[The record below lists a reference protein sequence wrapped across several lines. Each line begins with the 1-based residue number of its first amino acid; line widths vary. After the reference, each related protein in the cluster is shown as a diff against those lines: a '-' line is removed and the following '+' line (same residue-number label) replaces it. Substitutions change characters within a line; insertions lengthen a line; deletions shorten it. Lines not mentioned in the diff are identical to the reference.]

1 MAVLRATSESTA
13 PAATAL
19 PRTIL
24 RMAGRLLLALI
35 ALFCVLLLSIR
46 FVIFPELDRYRGPI
60 AGVLERQIGQPVEL
74 DGLTG
79 GWDGWNPRLDVSN
92 LRVIDRTGHTPLLT
106 LPEVHLTVAWTS
118 LLFIDLRFKE
128 AVLDRPQLALRRDVQ
143 GILHVAGLTFDPAQG
158 REDSALAD
166 WLLRQR
172 RILIHDGAVTWFDEQ
187 RDAPPLELKRVEF
200 RMENRFGR
208 HRFGLTGAPPAE
220 IAAPL
225 DVRGDV
231 TGNSLAEWR
240 GSSGRLYARLD
251 YVDVAAWR
259 AWLPLPADIK
269 SGKGAV
275 RVWFQYADGEPREAV
290 ADLVLTDVEARLT
303 PELQE
308 LALVRLDGR
317 LGWRNNAGK
326 LEFFTQQLAFTGR
339 GGARFDPTDFR
350 LVLDAATAAQPAS
363 GQIEFSNL
371 QLAPLMQVAENLPL
385 PERWRVELAR
395 YNPRGTLA
403 QGSLQWQGEATA
415 PQSFAAKGYFA
426 DVGVLAQE
434 SFPGFSGLS
443 GSFETTDQS
452 GSLKLASRGMTIDL
466 PRVFSERLALD
477 TLQGGIGWR
486 RQGENIAITL
496 EALTLAN
503 AQVSGNASGTYR
515 TAAQGRGTIDLNV
528 QLARAD
534 VRDIYRYIPVTVPGA
549 AREWLRRA
557 LVSGTASDARL
568 RLVGDL
574 AEFPFA
580 DGKKGQFLVTVKAQG
595 VTLDY
600 ADRWPPLTDLE
611 GDVRFEG
618 PRVTVDARRGQV
630 FSAALQRARAEIADL
645 RGHNALVR
653 IDGEASGPT
662 ADFLRF
668 VAESPVA
675 GWIGHFTDGAEA
687 AGAGKLS
694 LKLELPLGKPEA
706 DRVAGEY
713 TFSANRIKLP
723 GDMPLVNRLNGKLAF
738 TERELGSAQLT
749 GDVLGG
755 AARFAITSEDG
766 QVRVA
771 GQGSADLGQLRVEF
785 PQQIL
790 AKRVAGT
797 TDWQLGISIGGGA
810 STWTLESGLRGA
822 TIDLPPPLAKAGGE
836 TLPMQIER
844 KSVDRSHDAVT
855 VRYGPIGQLMLQR
868 RLAASG
874 ATVERGLM
882 VLGGGGGEAD
892 RPGMWVRG
900 RVDAV
905 NADGWLIVKREIEAD
920 GGKDA
925 LTLAGVDVTVH
936 ELDVFGRR
944 FNDLRIGASHGSD
957 TWQIDLRGRELA
969 GSARWQPE
977 APDRPNGRIVA
988 RLQRLSVPAA
998 VGEVAPGKTETVGG
1012 SNPWPEIDIESD
1024 SFLLHDRDLGK
1035 LELTAQPRGA
1045 DWQIQ
1050 RLLLTNDDGKLS
1062 AQGWWR
1068 AAGRAQQT
1076 TLDAELDITDTS
1088 RYLARFGLPD
1098 AVRGAP
1104 TKVHGQLA
1112 WAGGPQ
1118 AFDYPTLSGAFGI
1131 QAGQGRFTKLDP
1143 GAGKLLGVLSLQSLQ
1158 RRLTLDFRDLFGEG
1172 FAFDEITGDV
1182 RIQNGIMKSDNLRIA
1197 GPAARVAISGEA
1209 DIAKETQQ
1217 LKVRVQPTLS
1227 AGVSVGA
1234 AVLLLANPIVGA
1246 AVGAGSLLAQKVL
1259 QDPIEQIFA
1268 YEYAVSGGWTD
1279 PQVERTGR
1287 QPAAVVGPAAAA
1299 ENGGK

>member
-1 MAVLRATSESTA
+1 MPLPRARSDTTA
-13 PAATAL
+13 PATTTL
-19 PRTIL
+19 PRAIL
-24 RMAGRLLLALI
+24 RVAGRTLVAVI

-46 FVIFPELDRYRGPI
+46 FFIFPQLESYRGRI
-60 AGVLERQIGQPVEL
+60 TSELARQIGQPVEL
-74 DGLTG
+74 DGLAG
-79 GWDGWNPRLDVSN
+79 GWDGWNPRLDVKN
-92 LRVIDRTGHTPLLT
+92 LRVLDRNDGTPLLT

-118 LLFIDLRFKE
+118 LAFIDLRFKE
-128 AVLDRPQLALRRDVQ
+128 AVLDRPQLAVRRDAQ

-158 REDSALAD
+158 REDSALAA

-172 RILIHDGAVTWFDEQ
+172 RILIHDGAVTWLDEQ

-200 RMENRFGR
+200 RMENSFGR

-231 TGNSLAEWR
+231 TGPSLIEWR
-240 GSSGRLYARLD
+240 GSSGRLYVRLD
-251 YVDVAAWR
+251 YVDIAAWR
-259 AWLPLPADIK
+259 AWLPLPVDIK

-275 RVWFQYADGEPREAV
+275 RVWFQYAGGEPREAV
-290 ADLVLTDVEARLT
+290 ADLVLADVQARLA
-303 PELQE
+303 PELEE
-308 LALVRLDGR
+308 LSLVRLDGR
-317 LGWRNNAGK
+317 VGWRSNAEK
-326 LEFFTQQLAFTGR
+326 QEFFTQQLAFTGR

-350 LVLDAATAAQPAS
+350 LVLDAATAARPAS

-371 QLAPLMQVAENLPL
+371 QLAPLTQVAENLPL
-385 PERWRVELAR
+385 PDRWRVELAR

-403 QGSLQWQGEATA
+403 QGSLHWQGEATA
-415 PQSFAAKGYFA
+415 PQSFAAKGSFA
-426 DVGVLAQE
+426 DLGVVAVEKL
-434 SFPGFSGLS
+434 PGVSGLS
-443 GSFETTDQS
+443 GSFETTDQR
-452 GSLKLASRGMTIDL
+452 GSLKVSSRAMTIDL
-466 PRVFSERLALD
+466 PRVFAERLALD
-477 TLQGGIGWR
+477 TFQGGISWS
-486 RQGENIAITL
+486 RQGEDFAITL
-496 EALTLAN
+496 EGFAFAD
-503 AQVSGNASGTYR
+503 ARVSGNASGTYR
-515 TAAQGRGTIDLNV
+515 TAPRGPGIVDLSV
-528 QLARAD
+528 QLTRAD
-534 VRDIYRYIPVTVPGA
+534 VRDIYRYVPVTVPPK
-549 AREWLRRA
+549 AREWLHRA

-574 AEFPFA
+574 ADFPFR
-580 DGKKGQFLVTVKAQG
+580 DGKKGQFVVTVKAQG

-600 ADRWPPLTDLE
+600 ADRWPPLTSLD

-618 PRVTVDARRGQV
+618 PRLTVDARRGEV
-630 FSAALQRARAEIADL
+630 LNAALLRARAEIADL
-645 RGHNALVR
+645 RGHNALLRV
-653 IDGEASGPT
+653 DGEASGPT

-675 GWIGHFTDGAEA
+675 AWIDHFTAGAEA
-687 AGAGKLS
+687 TGAGNLS
-694 LKLELPLGKPEA
+694 LKLELPLGNPA
-706 DRVAGEY
+706 GNRVAGEY
-713 TFSANRIKLP
+713 TFSGNRIKLP
-723 GDMPLVNRLNGKLAF
+723 GDIPAVNRLNGKLVF
-738 TERELGSAQLT
+738 TERDLRPSQLT

-755 AARFAITSEDG
+755 AARFTITSDDG
-766 QVRVA
+766 HVRVA
-771 GQGSADLGQLRVEF
+771 GQGSVDLGQLRAEF
-785 PQQIL
+785 PQQPL

-797 TDWQLGISIGGGA
+797 TDWQLAINVGGGV
-810 STWTLESGLRGA
+810 STWTLDSGLRGA
-822 TIDLPPPLAKAGGE
+822 TIDLPPPMTKAAAE
-836 TLPMQIER
+836 TLPLQIER
-844 KSVDRSHDAVT
+844 KLRDSSHDAIT
-855 VRYGPIGQLMLQR
+855 VRYGRIGQLMLQR

-874 ATVERGLM
+874 ATVERGLIA
-882 VLGGGGGEAD
+882 LGGGGGEPD
-892 RPGMWVRG
+892 RPGMWLRG

-905 NADGWLIVKREIEAD
+905 NADGWLIVKRELESEGA
-920 GGKDA
+920 KEP
-925 LTLAGVDVTVH
+925 LTLAGVDVTVR

-944 FNDLRIGASHGSD
+944 FNELRIGASQASD
-957 TWQIDLRGRELA
+957 NWQIDLRGRELA
-969 GSARWQPE
+969 GTARWQAE
-977 APDRPNGRIVA
+977 APGRPNGRIVA

-998 VGEVAPGKTETVGG
+998 VGDAASNRTETIGG

-1024 SFLLHDRDLGK
+1024 SFLLRDRDLGK

-1076 TLDAELDITDTS
+1076 TLDAELDAGEAG

-1104 TKVHGQLA
+1104 TKIRGQLS

-1118 AFDYPTLSGAFGI
+1118 AFDYPTLSGAFSL
-1131 QAGQGRFTKLDP
+1131 QAGRGQFTKLDP

-1158 RRLTLDFRDLFGEG
+1158 RRLMLDFRDLFGEG

-1182 RIQNGIMKSDNLRIA
+1182 RIQNGIMKSDNLRIV

-1234 AVLLLANPIVGA
+1234 AVLLFANPIVGA
-1246 AVGAGSLLAQKVL
+1246 AVAAGSLLAQKVM
-1259 QDPIEQIFA
+1259 QDPIEQMFS
-1268 YEYAVSGGWTD
+1268 YEYVVTGGWSD
-1279 PQVERTGR
+1279 PHVERTSR
-1287 QPAAVVGPAAAA
+1287 QAATVGGPAAAA
-1299 ENGGK
+1299 ESGDR

>member
-1 MAVLRATSESTA
+1 MAVLRAPSDSAA

-24 RMAGRLLLALI
+24 RMTGRVLLALI
-35 ALFCVLLLSIR
+35 AIFCVSLLTIR
-46 FVIFPELDRYRGPI
+46 FLIFPELESYRGRI
-60 AGVLERQIGQPVEL
+60 TGVLERQIGQPVEL
-74 DGLTG
+74 DGLKG
-79 GWDGWNPRLDVSN
+79 GWDGWNPRLDVKN
-92 LRVIDRTGHTPLLT
+92 LRVVDRTDGTPLLT
-106 LPEVHLTVAWTS
+106 LPEVHLTIAWTS

-128 AVLDRPQLALRRDVQ
+128 AVLDRPQLAVRRDVQ

-172 RILIHDGAVTWFDEQ
+172 RILIHDGAVTWLDEQ
-187 RDAPPLELKRVEF
+187 RDAPPLELKHVEF

-231 TGNSLAEWR
+231 AGRSLAEWR
-240 GSSGRLYARLD
+240 ASSGRLYVRLD

-259 AWLPLPADIK
+259 AWLPLPVDIK

-275 RVWFQYADGEPREAV
+275 RVWFQYADGEAREAV
-290 ADLVLTDVEARLT
+290 ADLVLADVQARLG
-303 PELQE
+303 PELEE
-308 LALVRLDGR
+308 LALIRLDGR
-317 LGWRNNAGK
+317 VGWRSNAGK
-326 LEFFTQQLAFTGR
+326 LEFFTEQLAFTGR

-350 LVLDAATAAQPAS
+350 LVLDTATAARPAS

-371 QLAPLMQVAENLPL
+371 QLAPLTQVAENLPL

-395 YNPRGTLA
+395 YNPRGSLA
-403 QGSLQWQGEATA
+403 QGSLQWKGEATA
-415 PQSFAAKGYFA
+415 PQSFAAKGQFA
-426 DVGVLAQE
+426 DLGVVAQE
-434 SFPGFSGLS
+434 RVPGVTGLS
-443 GSFETTDQS
+443 GSFETTDQG
-452 GSLKLASRGMTIDL
+452 GSLKLSSRGMTVDL
-466 PRVFSERLALD
+466 PRVFSERVALD

-486 RQGENIAITL
+486 REGENIEITL
-496 EALTLAN
+496 EGLALAN
-503 AQVSGNASGTYR
+503 AQVSGNASGSYR
-515 TAAQGRGTIDLNV
+515 TAARGPGTIDLSV

-534 VRDIYRYIPVTVPGA
+534 VRDIYRYVPVTVPSA

-568 RLVGDL
+568 RLAGDL
-574 AEFPFA
+574 ADFPFA
-580 DGKKGQFLVTVKAQG
+580 AGKKGQFVVTVKAQG

-600 ADRWPPLTDLE
+600 ADRWPPLTDVDA
-611 GDVRFEG
+611 DVRFEG
-618 PRVTVDARRGQV
+618 PHMTVDAHRGQV
-630 FSAALQRARAEIADL
+630 YTAAIQRARAEIADL

-706 DRVAGEY
+706 NRVAGEY
-713 TFSANRIKLP
+713 TFSSNRIKLP
-723 GDMPLVNRLNGKLAF
+723 GDMPAVNRLNGKLAF
-738 TERELGSAQLT
+738 TERELGAAQLT

-755 AARFAITSEDG
+755 AARFSITSDDG
-766 QVRVA
+766 HVRVA

-785 PQQIL
+785 PQHVL

-797 TDWQLGISIGGGA
+797 TDWQLGINVGGGV

-822 TIDLPPPLAKAGGE
+822 TIDLPPPLAKAAGE

-844 KSVDRSHDAVT
+844 KSVDRNHDAVT
-855 VRYGPIGQLMLQR
+855 VRYGRIGQLMLQR

-874 ATVERGLM
+874 ATVERGLV
-882 VLGGGGGEAD
+882 VLGGGSGEPD

-905 NADGWLIVKREIEAD
+905 NADGWLIVKRELESD
-920 GGKDA
+920 SVKDA
-925 LTLAGVDVTVH
+925 LTLAGIDVTVR

-944 FNDLRIGASHGSD
+944 FNELRIGASRGSD

-969 GSARWQPE
+969 GIAHWQAE
-977 APDRPNGRIVA
+977 APARPNGRIVA

-1076 TLDAELDITDTS
+1076 TLDAELDITDAG

-1104 TKVHGQLA
+1104 TKVRGQLG

-1118 AFDYPTLSGAFGI
+1118 AFDYPTLSGAFSI
-1131 QAGQGRFTKLDP
+1131 HAAQGQFTKLDP

-1197 GPAARVAISGEA
+1197 GPAARIAISGEA

-1259 QDPIEQIFA
+1259 QDPIEQIFS

-1287 QPAAVVGPAAAA
+1287 QAANVARPAAAA